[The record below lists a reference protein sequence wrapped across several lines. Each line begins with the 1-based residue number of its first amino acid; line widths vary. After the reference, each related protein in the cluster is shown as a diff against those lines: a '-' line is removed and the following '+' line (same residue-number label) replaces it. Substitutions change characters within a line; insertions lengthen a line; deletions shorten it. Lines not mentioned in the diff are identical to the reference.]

1 MKRINAKNER
11 GVTAIELMV
20 AVAILGILGT
30 MSVMG
35 SRTFLDS
42 FGLRAATRQIFTDF
56 QQARLSAIKDGRA
69 WAVCFAPGN
78 TAVTAYTVRNTPGA
92 DNVLC
97 TPDDLLAGPVRKTV
111 TLGAGEYSTLAFAE
125 GFAGTS
131 LVFNPNGTASAGN
144 LTITKSDGGA
154 LQVTVNAN
162 TGNLRIQ

>member
-1 MKRINAKNER
+1 VKRINENSER
-11 GVTAIELMV
+11 GFTVVELMV
-20 AVAILGILGT
+20 GVAILGILGAVA
-30 MSVMG
+30 VMG
-35 SRTFLDS
+35 SRPLLDS

-78 TAVTAYTVRNTPGA
+78 AAVTAYTVRNAPGA

-111 TLGAGEYSTLAFAE
+111 SLGVGEYSTLAFAE
-125 GFAGTS
+125 SFAGTS

-144 LTITKSDGGA
+144 FTITKSDGGA
-154 LQVTVNAN
+154 LQVTVNSN